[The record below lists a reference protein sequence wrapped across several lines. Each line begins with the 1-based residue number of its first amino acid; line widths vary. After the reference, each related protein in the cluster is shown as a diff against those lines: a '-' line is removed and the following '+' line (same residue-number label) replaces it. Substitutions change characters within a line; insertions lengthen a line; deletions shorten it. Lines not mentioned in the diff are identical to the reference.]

1 MQDKIGISP
10 GAGHSIVAGE
20 AVISVDVL
28 KGNRVFN
35 AFTDTFYCSQ
45 HVFVSKG
52 YCFQWCHN
60 SVYMLSP
67 LIIFL
72 KKSKDYKNL
81 HLVIFCIF
89 CFTIYIILNNILF
102 KISALCTGNLKLD
115 TIPMKRKCCYYE
127 HAYGRNILGI
137 IITT

>member
-1 MQDKIGISP
+1 MNTHKAAVHVDSTQSTMFLDSKHTFFRTCLTLSAHVNKYATDLNKLELKPTILIQQSTRCGIKNIVQDKIGISP

-67 LIIFL
+67 LII
-72 KKSKDYKNL
+72 
-81 HLVIFCIF
+81 
-89 CFTIYIILNNILF
+89 
-102 KISALCTGNLKLD
+102 
-115 TIPMKRKCCYYE
+115 
-127 HAYGRNILGI
+127 
-137 IITT
+137 